1 MKVIIIISS
10 ARKNGNTATIV
21 KSIENEMVQNAKNI
35 SMNID
40 IEWINLFD
48 YELQLCRGC
57 RICFNKGEAYCPLK
71 DGLLNIRDKMIKAD
85 GVIFASPVYVEDVN
99 GIMKNF
105 IDRMAFIC
113 HRPAFTGKKSIV
125 ITTSGGGATSHAIR
139 TISTAI
145 QSSGFNISTKRNFR
159 TGALMDKQK
168 VDLEYSK
175 DIKAIAKKFFDS
187 VYINKKLI
195 PTFYSLMIFKI
206 QQKNWQQYSKEDNLD
221 YLYWKENG
229 WLNKGCAYY
238 ITNDSTRIK
247 TEAARFVGGIIS
259 NFFI

>member
-1 MKVIIIISS
+1 MRIVVIISS

-21 KSIENEMVQNAKNI
+21 KSIENETVQYAKNL
-35 SMNID
+35 SVNLD

-99 GIMKNF
+99 GTMKNF

-113 HRPAFTGKKSIV
+113 HRPAFSGKKSII

-139 TISTAI
+139 TISAAI
-145 QSSGFNISTKRNFR
+145 QSWGFNISTKRNFR
-159 TGALMDKQK
+159 TGTLMDKEK
-168 VDLEYSK
+168 VELEYSN
-175 DIKAIAKKFFDS
+175 DIKAIAKNFFDS
-187 VYINKKLI
+187 LYIIEKLI

-206 QQKNWQQYSKEDNLD
+206 QQKNWQKYSKEDNLD

-229 WLNKGCAYY
+229 WLSKDCTYY
-238 ITNDSTRIK
+238 IPNNSTRIK
-247 TEAARFVGGIIS
+247 TDVARLVGGIIS
-259 NFFI
+259 NIFI

>member
-1 MKVIIIISS
+1 LKAIIILSS
-10 ARKNGNTATIV
+10 ARKKGNTANIV
-21 KSIENEMVQNAKNI
+21 KSIENEIIQYAKNL
-35 SMNID
+35 SENLD
-40 IEWINLFD
+40 VEWISLFD

-57 RICFNKGEAYCPLK
+57 RTCFNKGEEYCPLK
-71 DGLLNIRDKMIKAD
+71 DGLLDIRDKITAAD
-85 GVIFASPVYVEDVN
+85 GVIIASPVYVEDVN

-113 HRPAFTGKKSIV
+113 HRPAFAGKSVII

-139 TISTAI
+139 TISTAA
-145 QSSGFNISTKRNFR
+145 QSWGFYTSTKRNFR
-159 TGALMDKQK
+159 AGALMDKAK

-187 VYINKKLI
+187 LYINKKLI

-206 QQKNWQQYSKEDNLD
+206 QQKNWQQSSKEDNLD

-229 WLNKGCAYY
+229 WLNKGCTYY